1 MVGQT
6 GRRQAITLASGCWTN
21 GIVAHEIGKFYRLR
35 ESFPVPYGRGTG
47 HNRPFDSNLP
57 SVYFRSREKW
67 FLFAGA
73 DFPFRKQAFRNG
85 QCHTS
90 SP

>member
-35 ESFPVPYGRGTG
+35 ESFRVPYGA
-47 HNRPFDSNLP
+47 SLP
-57 SVYFRSREKW
+57 SVYFSEEKW
-67 FLFAGA
+67 LLVAEA
-73 DFPFRKQAFRNG
+73 DFPGR
-85 QCHTS
+85 CHF
-90 SP
+90 

>member
-35 ESFPVPYGRGTG
+35 GSFPVPYGRGTG
-47 HNRPFDSNLP
+47 HNHP
-57 SVYFRSREKW
+57 FRSKFTVCLLSEEKC
-67 FLFAGA
+67 FLFAEA
-73 DFPFRKQAFRNG
+73 DFPFVNDG
-85 QCHTS
+85 CHFLKS
-90 SP
+90 IP